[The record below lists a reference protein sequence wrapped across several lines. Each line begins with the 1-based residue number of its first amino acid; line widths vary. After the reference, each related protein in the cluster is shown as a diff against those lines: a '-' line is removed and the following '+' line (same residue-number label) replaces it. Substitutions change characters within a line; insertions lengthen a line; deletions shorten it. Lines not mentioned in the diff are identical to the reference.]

1 MCTSVR
7 ELWEREKGCTVGV
20 RVGKIG
26 CASTE
31 PVCLVDICKVAS
43 ESGSGPGCPNGETGA
58 MGTEGGWTGVQ
69 APVAM

>member
-1 MCTSVR
+1 MCTSVG
-7 ELWEREKGCTVGV
+7 ELWEREKGCILCV

-43 ESGSGPGCPNGETGA
+43 ESGSSPGCPNGETSA
-58 MGTEGGWTGVQ
+58 MGTEEGRTGVQ
-69 APVAM
+69 ASVA